1 MGSEIRH
8 PEIVPEGAADSNTEW
23 VKTASIKGFVDTTAW
38 AWPATETLHFIGL
51 SLLLGVVLMIN
62 LRMLGV
68 MKNVSYAALHRLL
81 PWGMLGFAINL
92 ITGVVFFV
100 TVPEQYT
107 ENIALHV
114 KMILMLFG
122 GVNVLYFTMFDQA
135 WALKPGD
142 DAPVTAKV
150 VAVSTIILW
159 VGVIFFGRMMPF
171 IGGSF

>member
-1 MGSEIRH
+1 
-8 PEIVPEGAADSNTEW
+8 
-23 VKTASIKGFVDTTAW
+23 
-38 AWPATETLHFIGL
+38 
-51 SLLLGVVLMIN
+51 MIN

-114 KMILMLFG
+114 KMILVLFG

-159 VGVIFFGRMMPF
+159 VGVIYFGRMMPF